1 MRCLTSNKYTYD
13 RSNDLFKLKE
23 FLKSFILLEVRGGES
38 NKGILTQ
45 FLICSPVDRTP
56 GQLSQSPVSVH
67 TI

>member
-1 MRCLTSNKYTYD
+1 M
-13 RSNDLFKLKE
+13 SNDLFKLKE

-38 NKGILTQ
+38 NKGILIQ

-56 GQLSQSPVSVH
+56 GQLSQSPVSAH